1 MMSKLPEYVRPAPD
15 RHGKMRYR
23 FRRKGW
29 KSAYVHGEPGTPEFH
44 NSLAAILA
52 GGPLKQEG
60 AASPRRVAPRS
71 LDDLFAKMKATTR
84 WRGQSPTTTRVY
96 GRMVERFLDRI
107 DRRGRRYGER
117 PVETVTVVWL
127 EKILSEMAET
137 PAAANNLRKILK
149 RLMAHAV
156 KLGWRSDNPADWTDT
171 FKEGPGY
178 HTWTEEEIAQYREH
192 HALGTMA
199 RLVLELALN
208 TAARRC
214 NVATLTRDSIKDGR
228 IIVEHV
234 KGCEATSV
242 PMLATTRAALE
253 ALPAQPIRHLVT
265 TQFGKPFTVPGLGN
279 RMRKW
284 CDEAGLK
291 QCSMHGLR
299 KALSRRVAEAGGTD
313 AEGQAITGH
322 KKAATFVKYREK
334 ANRMALADRALSNLA
349 EVFDAQ
355 PIKNEGNTGV

>member
-1 MMSKLPEYVRPAPD
+1 MMSKLPENVRPVAD
-15 RHGKMRYR
+15 RHGKIRYR

-29 KSAYVHGEPGTPEFH
+29 KSAYLRGEPGSPEFH
-44 NSLAAILA
+44 TSLAEILD
-52 GGPLKQEG
+52 GGPVKREG
-60 AASPRRVAPRS
+60 AASPRKVAPRS
-71 LDDLFAKMKATTR
+71 LDDLFNRMKDTPK
-84 WRGQSPTTTRVY
+84 WRRQAGTTTRVY
-96 GRMVERFLDRI
+96 GRMMERFLDRV
-107 DRRGRRYGER
+107 DQRGRRYGER

-127 EKILSEMAET
+127 EKILSKMAET

-149 RLMAHAV
+149 RVMAHAV
-156 KLGWRSDNPADWTDT
+156 KLGWRPDNPADWTDT

-178 HTWTEEEIAQYREH
+178 HTWTEAEIEQYRAH
-192 HALGTMA
+192 HELGSMA

-214 NVATLTRDSIKDGR
+214 NVAMLTRDDIKDGR

-242 PMLATTRAALE
+242 PMLPSTRAALD

-265 TQFGKPFTVPGLGN
+265 TQFGKPFSVPGLGN

-299 KALSRRVAEAGGTD
+299 KAISRRVAEAGGTD
-313 AEGQAITGH
+313 AEGMAITGH
-322 KKAATFVKYREK
+322 KRAGTFVKYREK
-334 ANRMALADRALSNLA
+334 ADRIALADRAMSNLL
-349 EVFDAQ
+349 EVFDVQ
-355 PIKNEGNTGV
+355 PDKKEGKSGV